1 MEIQLQELIDQ
12 IKNDGVKAAETEAAS
27 ILESA
32 KAEAEKIISDAKAEA
47 EKIMLEAKAQNE
59 RFVRSGEDSIRQA
72 GRNLLISFR
81 ESVAKELNAVVGD
94 NVKAAFSSDA
104 LARLILTAVEN
115 WTKDTEAGDISVLIG
130 SRELASMEAEL
141 LAGLKERM
149 CQGVTLKADD
159 NFEGGFRIAVQ
170 DGQAYYDYS
179 AEAVTELLSVYLT
192 PKLITLMKEAEN
204 I

>member
-1 MEIQLQELIDQ
+1 
-12 IKNDGVKAAETEAAS
+12 
-27 ILESA
+27 
-32 KAEAEKIISDAKAEA
+32 
-47 EKIMLEAKAQNE
+47 
-59 RFVRSGEDSIRQA
+59 
-72 GRNLLISFR
+72 
-81 ESVAKELNAVVGD
+81 
-94 NVKAAFSSDA
+94 
-104 LARLILTAVEN
+104 
-115 WTKDTEAGDISVLIG
+115 
-130 SRELASMEAEL
+130 MEAEL

>member
-1 MEIQLQELIDQ
+1 MSVLY
-12 IKNDGVKAAETEAAS
+12 A
-27 ILESA
+27 
-32 KAEAEKIISDAKAEA
+32 
-47 EKIMLEAKAQNE
+47 
-59 RFVRSGEDSIRQA
+59 RGEDSIRQA

-159 NFEGGFRIAVQ
+159 NFEGDSAFRSRTDRHIMTIRRKRLP
-170 DGQAYYDYS
+170 S
-179 AEAVTELLSVYLT
+179 CC
-192 PKLITLMKEAEN
+192 TLR
-204 I
+204 